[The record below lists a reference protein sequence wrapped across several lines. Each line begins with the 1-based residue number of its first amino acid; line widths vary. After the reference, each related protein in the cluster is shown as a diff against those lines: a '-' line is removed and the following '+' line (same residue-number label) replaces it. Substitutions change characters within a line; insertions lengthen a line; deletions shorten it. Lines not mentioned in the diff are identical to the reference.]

1 MKKTIATWLRWLAAK
16 FDPKPHTTA
25 TTHPSALTPA
35 EIKPIPTIESIGSAH
50 ATSGFWQ
57 REDRTIGRWGGPY
70 V

>member
-1 MKKTIATWLRWLAAK
+1 LRKKIATWLRWLAAK

-35 EIKPIPTIESIGSAH
+35 ELKEIPTIGQIGESQGSGGRH
-50 ATSGFWQ
+50 HYHDS
-57 REDRTIGRWGGPY
+57 TIGRWGGPY